1 MNLMTVFFL
10 QAPAAGPDG
19 SILYNLKMWIMLIAM
34 FAIMYFFMI
43 RPQNK
48 KQKEIANF
56 RKSLQVN
63 QKVITAGG
71 IHGIIK
77 EINDNDVV
85 LEIASNVKIH
95 IDKNSIFAAAAD
107 ANSSQA
113 SK

>member
-1 MNLMTVFFL
+1 MNLMTVFL
-10 QAPAAGPDG
+10 QAPAAAPGGG
-19 SILYNLKMWIMLIAM
+19 SMMWILLIAM

-71 IHGIIK
+71 IHGVIK
-77 EINDNDVV
+77 EINDNDIV
-85 LEIASNVKIH
+85 LEIASNVRIR

-107 ANSSQA
+107 ANSNQA
-113 SK
+113 AE

>member
-19 SILYNLKMWIMLIAM
+19 SMMCVIAM

>member
-19 SILYNLKMWIMLIAM
+19 SMMWIMLIAM

-56 RKSLQVN
+56 RKNLEVGQS
-63 QKVITAGG
+63 VITAGG
-71 IHGIIK
+71 IYGKIK
-77 EINDNDVV
+77 EIEDNTVIV
-85 LEIASNVKIH
+85 EIASSVKIKV
-95 IDKNSIFAAAAD
+95 DKNSIYAD
-107 ANSSQA
+107 AQA
-113 SK
+113 QAK

>member
-10 QAPAAGPDG
+10 QAPAAGPAGGG
-19 SILYNLKMWIMLIAM
+19 SMMWIMLIAM
-34 FAIMYFFMI
+34 FVIMYFFMI

-77 EINDNDVV
+77 EINDDHIV
-85 LEIASNVKIH
+85 LEIATNVKIK
-95 IDKNSIFAAAAD
+95 IDKNSIFADASAANQQPA
-107 ANSSQA
+107 
-113 SK
+113 K